1 MRPTFMGF
9 ETAKSAIF
17 TNQKSL
23 DIVGNNLANTNTAGY
38 TRQRVERTPVSQST
52 FSTRVVSN
60 RVGLAG
66 QGVEAL
72 GVSQMR
78 DAFLDKCFR
87 DEYSKASY
95 HGQAANILSSIQST
109 LTDGNDITSSSGIQ
123 GAIEQLYSGLN
134 QFINEPTLDSG
145 ANIVMSAFKNICQVL
160 NQLDEQLQVVANQQ
174 IEDLKSSVSR
184 VNEISSAIAHLNE
197 TISKD
202 AASLNTGEN
211 EHFQSNEL
219 LDQRNLLL
227 DELSGYGD
235 IKVTELSNGTIN
247 VELGGHKVVNG
258 NKSDS
263 LTVNV
268 TGDNLVSVKWGTSGE
283 NIQLSGGSILADL
296 HFINGR
302 GNNIQNS
309 DESAEQGIPYYR
321 DRLSSFAYA
330 LASFANSSIPEYDP
344 VTDEPK
350 LDNMGNIIYKTLIG
364 ATTSSGAASS
374 SVPITAS
381 NISVST
387 QWTQNGP
394 GYFIYNRDESIEDYA
409 QKMASTLV
417 EDKFTFQSYGESF
430 TGTFAEYNVEML
442 GRLGTDLQYQ
452 QGRQEASAAVADDFL
467 ERRDEI
473 AGVSQDEEAADMLKY
488 QKSYEAAARLMT
500 ILDEVLDV
508 VINRMGRVGL

>member
-9 ETAKSAIF
+9 ESAKSAIF

-23 DIVGNNLANTNTAGY
+23 DIVGNNLANVNTAGY
-38 TRQRVERTPVSQST
+38 TRQRVERTAVAQST
-52 FSTRVVSN
+52 FASRVTSN
-60 RVGLAG
+60 RIGLAG

-72 GVSQMR
+72 GISQMR

-87 DEYSKASY
+87 DEYSKAAY
-95 HGQAANILSSIQST
+95 HGQSANILSSIQST

-134 QFINEPTLDSG
+134 QYINEPTLDSG

-160 NQLDEQLQVVANQQ
+160 GQLDGQLKVVANQQ

-184 VNEISSAIAHLNE
+184 VNEITSAIAHLNE

-202 AASLNTGEN
+202 GAALNAGEN

-227 DELSGYGD
+227 DELSSYGD
-235 IKVTELSNGTIN
+235 IRVTGLSDGTVN
-247 VELGGHKVVNG
+247 VELGGHSVVNG
-258 NKSDS
+258 SRSDF
-263 LTVNV
+263 LTAHASA
-268 TGDNLVSVKWGTSGE
+268 DNLVSVRWGTSGE
-283 NIQLSGGSILADL
+283 NIRLSGGSILADL

-302 GNNIQNS
+302 GNNVQSS
-309 DESAEQGIPYYR
+309 DESTAQGIPYYR
-321 DRLSSFAYA
+321 DRLDTLAYG

-350 LDNMGNIIYKTLIG
+350 VDDKGKIVYKTLIG
-364 ATTSSGAASS
+364 AATPSGATSSSG
-374 SVPITAS
+374 PITAS
-381 NISVST
+381 NISLST

-409 QKMASTLV
+409 QKMASILV

-473 AGVSQDEEAADMLKY
+473 AGVSQDEETADMLMY

-508 VINRMGRVGL
+508 VINRMGRAGL